1 MDSPKTRN
9 RSLAESETEA
19 AEKMIND
26 QARQITILTGRM
38 DRASKTVGELLRK
51 VDSLET
57 IIDDLKG

>member
-1 MDSPKTRN
+1 
-9 RSLAESETEA
+9 
-19 AEKMIND
+19 MIND